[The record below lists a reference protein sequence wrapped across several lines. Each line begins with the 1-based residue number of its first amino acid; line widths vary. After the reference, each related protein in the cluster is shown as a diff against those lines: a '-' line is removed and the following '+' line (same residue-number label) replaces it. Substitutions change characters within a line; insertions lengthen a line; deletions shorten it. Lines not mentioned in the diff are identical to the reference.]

1 MIARP
6 IVGDNANNGRA
17 QPADVIFQN
26 FESFTV
32 AVAGDDN
39 TLVLHE
45 LREIARF
52 AARCRA
58 RVEDLFSWFGIEKL
72 TRDCCAGILN
82 VAMTRI
88 ETGRW
93 QSVEFYKIWVAR

>member
-6 IVGDNANNGRA
+6 IVADSTNDGRA

-26 FESFTV
+26 LESLTV
-32 AVAGDDN
+32 AVTGNDN
-39 TLVLHE
+39 SPVLHE
-45 LREIARF
+45 LREIGRF
-52 AARCRA
+52 AAWSRT
-58 RVEDLFSWFGIEKL
+58 RVENFFSWLRIEKL

-82 VAMTRI
+82 VAMARI
-88 ETGRW
+88 ESSHW